1 MTHYYIELLLWLL
14 VAYFVGCFIGAIL
27 KKLLGTAPATE
38 VEVATSHA
46 ATQVSEPA
54 TVEAASL
61 LPAEPAPGHA
71 PLAPRRP
78 ASVEM
83 EASASTANT
92 GLGEDT
98 VLVPQAPPEKP
109 TRARMPVGIAAP
121 RAGGADPLQRISGVG
136 PKNEQILHSL
146 GFYHFDQ
153 IAQWTDDQVEWV
165 DGYLRFNGRIKRE
178 NWVEQC
184 RLLAAGDEAEFS
196 RLYGTGGMEDATG
209 VTRSGERTRH

>member
-14 VAYFVGCFIGAIL
+14 VAYFVGCFIGAMA
-27 KKLLGTAPATE
+27 KKLLGKAPGIEAE
-38 VEVATSHA
+38 EA
-46 ATQVSEPA
+46 ASDAQTHGTEPA
-54 TVEAASL
+54 AVEAASL
-61 LPAEPAPGHA
+61 STAEPAPGHA

-78 ASVEM
+78 ASAEM
-83 EASASTANT
+83 ESHALAADA
-92 GLGEDT
+92 GLAEAT
-98 VLVPQAPPEKP
+98 VLVRQNTPEKT

-121 RAGGADPLQRISGVG
+121 RAGGADALQRISGVG

-153 IAQWTDDQVEWV
+153 IAQWTDEQVEWV
-165 DGYLRFNGRIKRE
+165 DGYLRFNGRIQRE

-196 RLYGTGGMEDATG
+196 RLYGTGGMLDATG
-209 VTRSGERTRH
+209 VTHAGERTRH